1 MRPSR
6 AWIYM
11 GLGAALA
18 GATAVGLVGLFS
30 GPSLKPGDRV
40 LLIGDSLAVG
50 LTVPFGSLA
59 REHGVTFKGLGTV
72 GTRIDQWASSTELA
86 QTLATFQP
94 TIVIVSLGTNDAYMM
109 GPPDPGQRQAPYLDK
124 LLALLERSSPSP
136 RALVW
141 LQPPTLP
148 PAAIALPS
156 IRALIETLRRRT
168 RIPVFVFQSQQL
180 SLPRGPDGIHPV
192 ASGYAQ
198 WAGALWQW
206 LT

>member
-1 MRPSR
+1 
-6 AWIYM
+6 M
-11 GLGAALA
+11 GIGAALA
-18 GATAVGLVGLFS
+18 GATAVGLVDLFS
-30 GPSLKPGDRV
+30 GPSLKAGDRV
-40 LLIGDSLAVG
+40 LLVGDSLAVG
-50 LTVPFGSLA
+50 LTVPCGSLA
-59 REHGVTFKGLGTV
+59 REHGITFKALAIV
-72 GTRIDQWASSTELA
+72 GTRIDQWASSSDLA

-94 TIVIVSLGTNDAYMM
+94 TIVIISLGTNDAYMM

-124 LLALLERSSPSP
+124 LLSLLESAVP
-136 RALVW
+136 RAIVW

-148 PAAIALPS
+148 PAATALAS
-156 IRALIETLRRRT
+156 IRTLIDSARRRVRT
-168 RIPVFVFQSQQL
+168 PVFVFQTQKL